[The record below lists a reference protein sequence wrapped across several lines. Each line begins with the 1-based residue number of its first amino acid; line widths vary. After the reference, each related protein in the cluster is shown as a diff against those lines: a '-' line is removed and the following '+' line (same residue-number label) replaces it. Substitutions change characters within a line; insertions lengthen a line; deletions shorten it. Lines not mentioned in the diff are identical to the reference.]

1 MRVLKPQV
9 DEINK
14 KFDGPGEAMKRQQA
28 SMEMYRKA
36 GVNPMGGCLPL
47 LIQFPI
53 LIAMFGFF
61 PASIELRGQSF
72 LWAEDL
78 SSYDA
83 IFTWTQ
89 NIPLLS
95 SIYGNH
101 ISLFTLLMAVS
112 MIFVNQMNSSSMT
125 TTPGMPNMKVMMWI
139 MSIMMIF
146 WFNNYSS
153 GLSYYYL
160 LANII
165 TLLQTFA
172 IRQMVDDKKILA
184 KIESNKKNPKKKSS
198 FQERLERMAKE
209 QQKLRK

>member
-1 MRVLKPQV
+1 
-9 DEINK
+9 
-14 KFDGPGEAMKRQQA
+14 
-28 SMEMYRKA
+28 
-36 GVNPMGGCLPL
+36 
-47 LIQFPI
+47 
-53 LIAMFGFF
+53 
-61 PASIELRGQSF
+61 
-72 LWAEDL
+72 
-78 SSYDA
+78 
-83 IFTWTQ
+83 
-89 NIPLLS
+89 
-95 SIYGNH
+95 
-101 ISLFTLLMAVS
+101 MAVS